1 MTETDFTP
9 TYPLPLPD
17 DRASTACFTG
27 HRSLPANRLSRIEE
41 KTFHILD
48 VLIAA
53 GYRTFLCGGAL
64 GFDTLAEQCILTRRE
79 TVPVIRLILA
89 LPCRDQTER
98 WTKMRALREYQRIKG
113 LADEVVYLRD
123 FYTEGCMKE
132 RNQYMV
138 DRSSFLVAYYNEE
151 TKGKSGA
158 GQTVR
163 MAQAAGLKIYNV
175 RAALGIREGDAYV

>member
-1 MTETDFTP
+1 MTTTDFT
-9 TYPLPLPD
+9 LPLPD
-17 DRASTACFTG
+17 DRTTTACFTG
-27 HRSLPANRLSRIEE
+27 HRSLPADRLSQIEE
-41 KTFHILD
+41 KTLHILD

-64 GFDTLAEQCILTRRE
+64 GFDTLAEECILARRE
-79 TVPVIRLILA
+79 RVPEIRLILA

-132 RNQYMV
+132 RNQYTTASTITAAAAQYRPATRKNYGIICGCRP
-138 DRSSFLVAYYNEE
+138 DRTRA
-151 TKGKSGA
+151 TKQEA
-158 GQTVR
+158 T
-163 MAQAAGLKIYNV
+163 
-175 RAALGIREGDAYV
+175 